1 MCVHTAR
8 AHRPEEKRAVNVPL
22 WVWGLTI
29 AAMVVILVL
38 DLLIVDRPWSKEKGP
53 REFGIRQASW
63 WAVFYIA
70 IAVVFGF
77 GVMIFGDARAGAEY
91 FAGFVTEK
99 SLSID
104 NLFVFYLLISAF
116 AVPKKYQHEVLLVG
130 IVIAIVMRGIFIV
143 LGAQVIN
150 AWSEVFYL
158 FGAFLVYT
166 AYKIVRDH
174 VKGDEHDQ
182 DFTQTPVVRLVKR
195 FWPVTND
202 YHGAKLTV
210 RLDGRR
216 YITPMLLV
224 ILAIGVI
231 DLVFAVDSIPAI
243 FGLTQDAYIVFT
255 ANAFALMGLRQLYF
269 LLAGLMDRLAYI
281 SWGLSAIMLF
291 IGIKMILH
299 ALHENGVPVFEVG
312 IGASLTVIIGV
323 MAVTVAGSLFK
334 TRIDR
339 RRAEARE
346 KGSVDPR
353 P

>member
-1 MCVHTAR
+1 M
-8 AHRPEEKRAVNVPL
+8 NVPL
-22 WVWGLTI
+22 WVWVVTI
-29 AAMVVILVL
+29 VAMVAILVL

-53 REFGIRQASW
+53 REFGTRQAAW
-63 WAVFYIA
+63 WAAFYIA

-77 GVMIFGDARAGAEY
+77 GVMIFGNAQAGAEY

-158 FGAFLVYT
+158 FGAFLIYT

-174 VKGDEHDQ
+174 VKGDEHEQ

-195 FWPVTND
+195 FWPVTD
-202 YHGAKLTV
+202 EYHGAKMTV
-210 RLDGRR
+210 RFNGRR

-291 IGIKMILH
+291 IGVKMILH
-299 ALHENGVPVFEVG
+299 ALHENGVHVVEIG
-312 IGASLTVIIGV
+312 IGASLTVIIGI
-323 MAVTVAGSLFK
+323 MAVTVVGSLLK
-334 TRIDR
+334 SRTDR
-339 RRAEARE
+339 RRAAERE
-346 KGSVDPR
+346 KGSVGPR
-353 P
+353 S

>member
-1 MCVHTAR
+1 M
-8 AHRPEEKRAVNVPL
+8 NVPL
-22 WVWGLTI
+22 WVWSATI
-29 AAMVVILVL
+29 AAMILILAV
-38 DLLIVDRPWSKEKGP
+38 DLVIVDRPWSKTKGP
-53 REFGIRQASW
+53 KEFGIKQASW
-63 WAVFYIA
+63 WAAFYIGIA
-70 IAVVFGF
+70 IVFGL
-77 GVMIFGDARAGAEY
+77 GVMYFGNPTSGAEY

-104 NLFVFYLLISAF
+104 NLFVFYLLMTAF

-158 FGAFLVYT
+158 FGVFLIYT
-166 AYKIVRDH
+166 GYKIVRDH
-174 VKGDEHDQ
+174 VKGGEEEK

-195 FWPVTND
+195 FWPVTKD

-210 RLDGRR
+210 KLDGRR
-216 YITPMLLV
+216 HVTPMLLV
-224 ILAIGVI
+224 IVAIGVI

-281 SWGLSAIMLF
+281 SWGLSAIMVF
-291 IGIKMILH
+291 IGVKMILH
-299 ALHENGVPVFEVG
+299 ALHENGVHVVEVG
-312 IGASLTVIIGV
+312 IGTSLTVILGV
-323 MAVTVAGSLFK
+323 MTITVVGSLVK
-334 TRIDR
+334 SGIDKR
-339 RRAEARE
+339 REPAEVSGRDDEDVTADR
-346 KGSVDPR
+346 S
-353 P
+353 

>member
-1 MCVHTAR
+1 MD
-8 AHRPEEKRAVNVPL
+8 VPM
-22 WVWGLTI
+22 WVWAATI
-29 AAMVVILVL
+29 GGMIAVLVI
-38 DLLIVDRPWSKEKGP
+38 DLAIVDHPWSKKKGP
-53 REFGIRQASW
+53 QEFGIKQAAW
-63 WAVFYIA
+63 WAAFYIGIA
-70 IAVVFGF
+70 ILFGF
-77 GVMIFGDARAGAEY
+77 GVWYYGGGAAGAEY

-104 NLFVFYLLISAF
+104 NLFVFYLLMGSF

-130 IVIAIVMRGIFIV
+130 IVIALIMRGIFIV

-158 FGAFLVYT
+158 FGAFLIYT
-166 AYKIVRDH
+166 GYKILRDH
-174 VKGDEHDQ
+174 IKGDEEEK

-195 FWPVTND
+195 FWPVSSE

-210 RLDGRR
+210 KLDGKRHV
-216 YITPMLLV
+216 TPMLLV

-255 ANAFALMGLRQLYF
+255 ANAFALLGLRQLYF

-291 IGIKMILH
+291 IGVKMIFH
-299 ALHENGVPVFEVG
+299 ALHENGIHIVDIG
-312 IGASLTVIIGV
+312 IGTSLTVILGIMTITIV
-323 MAVTVAGSLFK
+323 GSLVK
-334 TRIDR
+334 SRIDE
-339 RRAEARE
+339 RAKPAVEEE
-346 KGSVDPR
+346 KDVPADRS
-353 P
+353 

>member
-1 MCVHTAR
+1 M
-8 AHRPEEKRAVNVPL
+8 NVPL
-22 WVWGLTI
+22 WVWSLTI
-29 AAMVVILVL
+29 AAMVVVLVL
-38 DLLIVDRPWSKEKGP
+38 DLFIVDRPWNKEKGP
-53 REFGIRQASW
+53 RDFGIRQATW

-70 IAVVFGF
+70 IAVLFGF
-77 GVMIFGDARAGAEY
+77 AVMFFGGTQAGVEY

-116 AVPKKYQHEVLLVG
+116 AVPKKYQHEVLLAGV
-130 IVIAIVMRGIFIV
+130 VIAIVMRGVFIV
-143 LGAQVIN
+143 LGAQIIN

-174 VKGDEHDQ
+174 VKGDEQEQ
-182 DFTQTPVVRLVKR
+182 DFTQTPVVRLARR
-195 FWPVTND
+195 FWPVTDD
-202 YHGAKLTV
+202 YHGARLTV
-210 RLDGRR
+210 RLSGRR
-216 YITPMLLV
+216 HITPMLLV

-243 FGLTQDAYIVFT
+243 FGLTQDVYIVFT

-299 ALHENGVPVFEVG
+299 ALHENGVPVFEIG
-312 IGASLTVIIGV
+312 IGASLSVIIGV
-323 MAVTVAGSLFK
+323 MAVTVVGSLLK
-334 TRIDR
+334 TRMDG
-339 RRAEARE
+339 RRAKARR
-346 KGSVDPR
+346 KGSVHHHP
-353 P
+353 